1 MRVAPQVLTG
11 RFVRLEPFT
20 PALEAEVRTALD
32 VDAEAWS
39 IMSTSAMGPQF
50 DGWWSKA
57 MADIDSG
64 RRFPFAVRRLADGK
78 VVGTTGL
85 SEIRPAHRGLEIGGT
100 FYRPEARSGP
110 VNPESKLLL
119 LAHAFSA
126 GAVRVEIIV
135 DTRNQRS
142 QAAVLKLGAK
152 PEGVLR
158 KHKVTWTGFVRDTA
172 VFSIVDDEWPQ
183 VRARLEARLNAF
195 AA

>member
-1 MRVAPQVLTG
+1 MKLQPQVLTG

-20 PALEAEVRTALD
+20 PALEPEVRAALD
-32 VDAEAWS
+32 VDEEAWS
-39 IMSTSAMGPQF
+39 IMSTSAMGPHF
-50 DGWWSKA
+50 DSWWAKA
-57 MADIDSG
+57 TADIESG
-64 RRFPFAVRRLADGK
+64 RRFPFAVRRLDDGK

-110 VNPESKLLL
+110 VNPECKRLL
-119 LAHAFSA
+119 LAHAFAA

-152 PEGVLR
+152 REGVLR

-172 VFSIVDDEWPQ
+172 VFSIVDDEWPA
-183 VRARLEARLNAF
+183 VRAGLDARLAAF
-195 AA
+195 